1 MGVRGDLFMKTYLYK
16 LTLTK
21 RLWDEK
27 NWTKKDEEI
36 IEKHFLRIK
45 NDIELGKIIHVGKT
59 MKEDMHG
66 FGIVVFKCEDEEE
79 ANAYMQDDIAIK
91 EGLMTG
97 ICLEYK
103 VIFQS

>member
-1 MGVRGDLFMKTYLYK
+1 
-16 LTLTK
+16 
-21 RLWDEK
+21 
-27 NWTKKDEEI
+27 
-36 IEKHFLRIK
+36 
-45 NDIELGKIIHVGKT
+45 

-66 FGIVVFKCEDEEE
+66 FGIVVFKCEDE